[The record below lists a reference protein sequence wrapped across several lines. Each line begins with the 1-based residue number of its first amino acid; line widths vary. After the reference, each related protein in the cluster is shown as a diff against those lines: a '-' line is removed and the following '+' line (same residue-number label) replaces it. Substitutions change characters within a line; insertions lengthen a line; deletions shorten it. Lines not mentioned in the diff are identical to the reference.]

1 MKTRKKFAVLAL
13 SAAVLAGAWLL
24 AEYTIRMPAE
34 PVLASVDETAETIDL
49 SIGRAREITALS
61 WSWEGRTVNLRWDD
75 AAARWMNADDAD
87 CPVNNAAALAL
98 ARAAAEAK
106 ASMAIEN
113 VTEFGQYG
121 LDKPALTVVAATEED
136 TAAYEVGNMS
146 ITGEY
151 YMRRSG
157 ESTVYL
163 ESGTLAAFQVGLED
177 ILELDCVPQ
186 DIAEVT
192 GLQVASEAGDYE
204 IRYCLEPEPGWYR
217 LEGETAAPLKED
229 RVRMLTDILRE
240 AAFSEC
246 VAWNADPAEY
256 GFTEPLVRSTLSY
269 ADELGRESSFT
280 LEFGDYAG
288 SEVYVRFPGSEMV
301 YLMSASVP
309 DALMYPDW
317 SAMEPATVMTVLD
330 TEDISSIRIGLDGQS
345 LEILRLEETEE
356 LPAEEGEEPVS
367 VTDVIYSANGW
378 VLETGKVEKWLTALA
393 GLTADDTAP
402 AGEGRRTLLTVTLA
416 WKDPEGVPAELELR
430 SYDSAHDLCIIGGD
444 RYLLVPKTEAD
455 ALAAEAAGF
464 FAGEVSE

>member
-1 MKTRKKFAVLAL
+1 MKKRRKFAVLTI

-24 AEYTIRMPAE
+24 AEYTVRMPAE
-34 PVLASVDETAETIDL
+34 QVLAPMGEDAEVIDL

-61 WSWEGRTVNLRWDD
+61 WSWEGQTVNLRWDD

-87 CPVNNAAALAL
+87 CPVDNAEALAL

-163 ESGTLAAFQVGLED
+163 ESGTLAAFRLGLED
-177 ILELDCVPQ
+177 ILELDSVPQ
-186 DIAEVT
+186 DVTEVT
-192 GLQVASEAGDYE
+192 GLRVVSEAGDYE
-204 IRYCLEPEPGWYR
+204 MQYRLDSEPGWYR
-217 LEGETAAPLKED
+217 VEGETTVPLKEE

-240 AAFSEC
+240 TEFSAC
-246 VAWNADPAEY
+246 VAWNADPAAY
-256 GFTEPLVRSTLSY
+256 GFEEPLVCATLAY
-269 ADELGRESSFT
+269 VDEMGRETSFT
-280 LEFGDYAG
+280 LEFGDYAD
-288 SEVYVRFPGSEMV
+288 SEVYVRFPGSGMI
-301 YLMSASVP
+301 YLTSASVP

-317 SAMEPATVMTVLD
+317 SVMEPATVMTALD
-330 TEDISSIRIGLDGQS
+330 TEDISSIQIELNGQS
-345 LEILRLEETEE
+345 REILRLEEISE
-356 LPAEEGEEPVS
+356 LPAEEGEEAAS

-378 VLETGKVEKWLTALA
+378 VLDTDEVEKWLAALA
-393 GLTADDTAP
+393 GLTAEDTAP
-402 AGEGRRTLLTVTLA
+402 AGEGRRTLLSVTLI
-416 WKDPEGVPAELELR
+416 WKDLEGVPAELELR

-444 RYLLVPKTEAD
+444 RYLLVSKTEAESI
-455 ALAAEAAGF
+455 AATAAGF
-464 FAGEVSE
+464 FAGEISE